1 MTSGLPTRLAAL
13 PRDFLFGT
21 ATAAYQIEGGVAE
34 GGRGPSIWD
43 TFSHTPERTHRG
55 DTGDVACDHYH
66 RWEGDLDLMA
76 ELGLPAYRLSLSWAR
91 LQPAGEGALNPEGV
105 HFYRAILDGCRR
117 RGITPLLTLYHWD
130 LPQPLQDAGGWP
142 NRETAHRFADYA
154 SQCIDAF
161 ADLVVDWITINEP
174 WCVSFLSHEWGVQ
187 APGVRDPAQ
196 AIRAAHHTLLAHGL
210 ALRHFRART
219 PDAKVG
225 ITNLLSN
232 MNPRSDSP
240 EDLAATKLLDI
251 RMNRIFLE
259 PCYHGEYPADV
270 VAVFAAAGLN
280 AGEVEGALVQP
291 GDLELISA
299 PTDFVGVNHYTNVL
313 VYAGGDGDEG
323 DDGRSWG
330 GVRMEHVGP
339 APTSF
344 GWSNTPAALHDV
356 LARVNK
362 EFSPLPIL
370 VTENGASFHDYVDP
384 NGEVRDFERIDYLRG
399 YIDAVAQAVEDGV
412 DVRGYFAWSF
422 LDNFEWAE
430 GYDKR
435 FGLVFVD
442 YGTQRR
448 IPKASA
454 YWYRDTINT
463 FHGLE
468 RTPR

>member
-1 MTSGLPTRLAAL
+1 
-13 PRDFLFGT
+13 
-21 ATAAYQIEGGVAE
+21 
-34 GGRGPSIWD
+34 
-43 TFSHTPERTHRG
+43 
-55 DTGDVACDHYH
+55 
-66 RWEGDLDLMA
+66 
-76 ELGLPAYRLSLSWAR
+76 
-91 LQPAGEGALNPEGV
+91 
-105 HFYRAILDGCRR
+105 
-117 RGITPLLTLYHWD
+117 
-130 LPQPLQDAGGWP
+130 
-142 NRETAHRFADYA
+142 
-154 SQCIDAF
+154 
-161 ADLVVDWITINEP
+161 
-174 WCVSFLSHEWGVQ
+174 
-187 APGVRDPAQ
+187 
-196 AIRAAHHTLLAHGL
+196 
-210 ALRHFRART
+210 
-219 PDAKVG
+219 
-225 ITNLLSN
+225 
-232 MNPRSDSP
+232 
-240 EDLAATKLLDI
+240 
-251 RMNRIFLE
+251 MNRIFLE

-291 GDLELISA
+291 GDLELVAA

-323 DDGRSWG
+323 NDGRSW
-330 GVRMEHVGP
+330 V
-339 APTSF
+339 ACAWSTSARRRRRSA
-344 GWSNTPAALHDV
+344 GRTLR
-356 LARVNK
+356 LLCTTCCARVNK

-370 VTENGASFHDYVDP
+370 VTENGASLHDYVDP

-399 YIDAVAQAVEDGV
+399 YIDAVAQAVEEGV

-442 YGTQRR
+442 YGTQLR